1 MILCTKLH
9 YYYRASVAQF
19 TQSEAKGT
27 LVLQKFYST
36 IIGIACPELRL
47 EIQMIVFAT
56 IRIEGSLAIWTVI
69 SWSHIFTDSQFSF
82 TNPAKNCLRIPFI
95 FIPNPGWM
103 SSCFFMTLITGI
115 VFVTTFE
122 FYGNNIKRRMIMFA
136 TGFIINKLSIYFDH
150 IHFAAKVRNDLRKK
164 KFL

>member
-56 IRIEGSLAIWTVI
+56 IRIEGSVAIWTVI
-69 SWSHIFTDSQFSF
+69 SWSHIFIDSQFSF
-82 TNPAKNCLRIPFI
+82 TNSTKNCFRIPFV
-95 FIPNPGWM
+95 FIPNLHRM
-103 SSCFFMTLITGI
+103 ISYFFVTLITGVI
-115 VFVTTFE
+115 FVTAFE
-122 FYGNNIKRRMIMFA
+122 FYRNNVKRWMIMLT
-136 TGFIINKLSIYFDH
+136 TGFIINKLSIYFDP
-150 IHFAAKVRNDLRKK
+150 IRFAKVRNDLRKK

>member
-1 MILCTKLH
+1 MILWTKLH

-27 LVLQKFYST
+27 L
-36 IIGIACPELRL
+36 GGACPELRL

-56 IRIEGSLAIWTVI
+56 IRIEGSVAIWTVI
-69 SWSHIFTDSQFSF
+69 SWSHIFIDSQFSF
-82 TNPAKNCLRIPFI
+82 TNPAKNSFRIPFI
-95 FIPNPGWM
+95 FIPNLRLM
-103 SSCFFMTLITGI
+103 ICCFFMTLIAGVIFITA
-115 VFVTTFE
+115 FE
-122 FYGNNIKRRMIMFA
+122 FYSDNIKQWMIMLA

>member
-56 IRIEGSLAIWTVI
+56 IRIEGSVAIWTVI
-69 SWSHIFTDSQFSF
+69 SWSHIFIDSQFSF
-82 TNPAKNCLRIPFI
+82 TSPAKNSFRVPFV
-95 FIPNPGWM
+95 FIPNLRRM
-103 SSCFFMTLITGI
+103 ISCFFMTLIAGVIFITA
-115 VFVTTFE
+115 FE
-122 FYGNNIKRRMIMFA
+122 FYSDNIKQWMIMLA
-136 TGFIINKLSIYFDH
+136 TGFIINKLSIYFDRF
-150 IHFAAKVRNDLRKK
+150 HFAKVRNDLRKK